1 MVDAL
6 LRRGDLVFIDFDP
19 ARSFEA
25 AAKRPAIVVSNNIAN
40 SVMHT
45 VIVIPLTSGVSR
57 VYPHE
62 TFLPVHLSGLER
74 DSKTQPHLL
83 RHVSV
88 GRVERV
94 LGHLDGDLMREVD
107 EKLREHLALG

>member
-1 MVDAL
+1 MVDVA
-6 LRRGDLVFIDFDP
+6 LRRGDIVLIDFDP

-25 AAKRPAIVVSNNIAN
+25 AAKRPAIIVSNNIAN
-40 SVMHT
+40 AVMHV
-45 VIVIPLTSGVSR
+45 VIVIPLTTNLSR

-62 TFLPVHLSGLER
+62 TLLPVGRSGLEH

-88 GRVERV
+88 SRV
-94 LGHLDGDLMREVD
+94 LRVFGQLPEDLMQEID
-107 EKLREHLALG
+107 GKLREHLAL